1 MSLNVFQLDN
11 SFISPFP
18 SRSRE
23 MINFSITSI
32 NYRCKRPSR
41 GRKGKCMLCKQMI
54 LEAVIAPAGE
64 RIAVWLLSFCFYSS
78 PDTVSRIQKKK
89 KQQPVIT
96 CVNCCVFLSNY
107 FTHLPA
113 SKFLNG
119 CSNNTYQASINTKL
133 LMLGPYKVSSGLW
146 GSVNLWRQHFSGCS
160 MKN

>member
-1 MSLNVFQLDN
+1 MSLNIFQLDN

-18 SRSRE
+18 SRSLE

-41 GRKGKCMLCKQMI
+41 GRKRKCMFCKQSI

-64 RIAVWLLSFCFYSS
+64 RIAMWLLSFCCYSS
-78 PDTVSRIQKKK
+78 PDTVSRIKTKTKQKKNT
-89 KQQPVIT
+89 VIT
-96 CVNCCVFLSNY
+96 YVNCCVFLSNY

-133 LMLGPYKVSSGLW
+133 IMLGPYKVSSGL
-146 GSVNLWRQHFSGCS
+146 
-160 MKN
+160 